1 MTWTVETETFTCNN
15 TPVHGGSEGGGHEGG
30 SEGGEGGGENEGPDL
45 SIGQPSVAN
54 ISGLDLNIVYDPTM
68 KAFTGV
74 VTNNTSEPICGAR
87 LEIHVNC
94 GSSTLE
100 LGPTVDAD
108 WAPGQARNVL
118 LGFDTMPSDTYSLH
132 PEVTPCPQH

>member
-1 MTWTVETETFTCNN
+1 MWSVQTETFTCND
-15 TPVHGGSEGGGHEGG
+15 TPVHGA
-30 SEGGEGGGENEGPDL
+30 SEGGEGGSEGDGNEGRAV

-54 ISGLDLNIVYDPTM
+54 INGFDLNIVYGPTM

-87 LEIHVNC
+87 LEIHVGR

-100 LGPTVDAD
+100 LSPTVDAD
-108 WAPGQARNVL
+108 WAPGQARDVV
-118 LGFDTMPSDTYSLH
+118 LGFEAKPGDTYSLH
-132 PEVTPCPQH
+132 PEATPCS